1 MNGNETPLAPLA
13 GKAVNEAFAGSNPAP
28 RTIFPILAT
37 SEEAAGVNMQ
47 NAIVAAHARQTI

>member
-28 RTIFPILAT
+28 RTIKFQQAMPERNFLLRFVEI
-37 SEEAAGVNMQ
+37 
-47 NAIVAAHARQTI
+47 